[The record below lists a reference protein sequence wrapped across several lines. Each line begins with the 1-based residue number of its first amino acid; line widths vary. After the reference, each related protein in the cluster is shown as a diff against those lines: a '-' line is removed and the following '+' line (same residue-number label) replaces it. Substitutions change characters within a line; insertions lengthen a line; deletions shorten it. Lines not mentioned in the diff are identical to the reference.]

1 MQEFNMKQ
9 LIKEPTNFTK
19 TSATLID
26 LILVRNDTNIL
37 TSGVLDSFI
46 PERINYH
53 CPVMVL
59 LKFLRPANK
68 TFKRKIWNYK
78 LANFDRYRELLHE
91 SNLEEKVNRS
101 NDIDENVKC
110 ISEAIIS
117 AANES
122 IPNKIVTIRPEEH
135 PWITCQIKRLI
146 RKRKRAYKKFKKTS
160 NVFFLEK
167 YKTIRNNIV
176 SRIRNSKKEYFE
188 KLDAILSSGTSNMKL
203 FWKTSKQLLNIQKT
217 SSAIPTLNLNNELAE
232 TDLQKATMLND
243 YFTTQSTVIDDYR
256 PLPQLPDVGHTLQSI
271 FITSQEVKNVLVNL
285 DINKSCGPDLISPR
299 LLKQGSC
306 ALAVPLSIVFNRSLY
321 QGYFPQA
328 WKEGNLTPIH
338 KKEEKSLPTNYRPIS
353 LLSSVGKT
361 MERCI
366 HKHLYNYLLEHQ
378 ILTPFQSGFVQGD
391 STTYQLLHTY
401 HAFCNAVDSGK
412 EVRAVF
418 CDISKAFDRV
428 WHRGLIHKLSG
439 IGCSEGVTKWF
450 SSYLTGRKQRVVLNG
465 QASEWTSVQAGVP
478 QGSILGP
485 LLFLIYINDIV
496 KDIGCTIRLFAD
508 DTSMYIIVETPQVA
522 ANYINIDLSR
532 ISNWAADWFV
542 DFSTRKTFSMILSR
556 KVDPPQHPPLFMN
569 NIILPETDTHKHLGL
584 TLSSSCNWSSHIN
597 EISSKACTRLNL
609 MRTLKF
615 RICRKSLE
623 QIYHTFIRPLLE
635 YCDAVWDNCS
645 TENKKQLE
653 SIHTEA
659 GRIIT
664 GATKLCS
671 IEKMFSD
678 LGWESL
684 QSRRDKHKLII
695 FYKIMNGFS
704 PGYLRELIPPTVQA
718 TIRYNL
724 RNSND
729 IQTIRANTN
738 LFYDSFFPATIRA
751 WNDLPE
757 NIKQATSVASFKFL
771 LNRNITKPPKYYNTG
786 SRIGQILHARLRM
799 ECSSLNAHLHK
810 KKIIPDP
817 SCQCGA
823 LESSRHYFFD
833 CPRHADARST
843 YLPRNLNDYSLHD
856 LLFGVGHN
864 TCEENE
870 DLFRK
875 VQEFIIN
882 SERFAR

>member
-1 MQEFNMKQ
+1 
-9 LIKEPTNFTK
+9 
-19 TSATLID
+19 
-26 LILVRNDTNIL
+26 
-37 TSGVLDSFI
+37 
-46 PERINYH
+46 
-53 CPVMVL
+53 
-59 LKFLRPANK
+59 
-68 TFKRKIWNYK
+68 
-78 LANFDRYRELLHE
+78 
-91 SNLEEKVNRS
+91 
-101 NDIDENVKC
+101 
-110 ISEAIIS
+110 
-117 AANES
+117 
-122 IPNKIVTIRPEEH
+122 
-135 PWITCQIKRLI
+135 
-146 RKRKRAYKKFKKTS
+146 
-160 NVFFLEK
+160 
-167 YKTIRNNIV
+167 
-176 SRIRNSKKEYFE
+176 
-188 KLDAILSSGTSNMKL
+188 
-203 FWKTSKQLLNIQKT
+203 
-217 SSAIPTLNLNNELAE
+217 
-232 TDLQKATMLND
+232 
-243 YFTTQSTVIDDYR
+243 
-256 PLPQLPDVGHTLQSI
+256 
-271 FITSQEVKNVLVNL
+271 
-285 DINKSCGPDLISPR
+285 
-299 LLKQGSC
+299 
-306 ALAVPLSIVFNRSLY
+306 
-321 QGYFPQA
+321 
-328 WKEGNLTPIH
+328 
-338 KKEEKSLPTNYRPIS
+338 
-353 LLSSVGKT
+353 
-361 MERCI
+361 
-366 HKHLYNYLLEHQ
+366 
-378 ILTPFQSGFVQGD
+378 
-391 STTYQLLHTY
+391 
-401 HAFCNAVDSGK
+401 
-412 EVRAVF
+412 
-418 CDISKAFDRV
+418 
-428 WHRGLIHKLSG
+428 
-439 IGCSEGVTKWF
+439 
-450 SSYLTGRKQRVVLNG
+450 
-465 QASEWTSVQAGVP
+465 
-478 QGSILGP
+478 
-485 LLFLIYINDIV
+485 
-496 KDIGCTIRLFAD
+496 
-508 DTSMYIIVETPQVA
+508 
-522 ANYINIDLSR
+522 
-532 ISNWAADWFV
+532 
-542 DFSTRKTFSMILSR
+542 
-556 KVDPPQHPPLFMN
+556 
-569 NIILPETDTHKHLGL
+569 
-584 TLSSSCNWSSHIN
+584 
-597 EISSKACTRLNL
+597 

-664 GATKLCS
+664 SATKLCS

-704 PGYLRELIPPTVQA
+704 PDYLRELIPPTVQA

-823 LESSRHYFFD
+823 LESSLHYFFA

-856 LLFGVGHN
+856 LLFDVGHN